1 MNGNLFNDPEVPLW
15 MKLIHL
21 PEESFERSQYAG
33 ESIDGKGKFR
43 LKDLG
48 VMRQL
53 APGLY
58 EAAAEDMKAHNDMIV
73 AHGNAAKK
81 YKLGKK
87 IGSIPLIDTALHP
100 ELATDKK
107 AQERYWKQHPELKA
121 L

>member
-1 MNGNLFNDPEVPLW
+1 
-15 MKLIHL
+15 
-21 PEESFERSQYAG
+21 
-33 ESIDGKGKFR
+33 
-43 LKDLG
+43 
-48 VMRQL
+48 
-53 APGLY
+53 
-58 EAAAEDMKAHNDMIV
+58 V